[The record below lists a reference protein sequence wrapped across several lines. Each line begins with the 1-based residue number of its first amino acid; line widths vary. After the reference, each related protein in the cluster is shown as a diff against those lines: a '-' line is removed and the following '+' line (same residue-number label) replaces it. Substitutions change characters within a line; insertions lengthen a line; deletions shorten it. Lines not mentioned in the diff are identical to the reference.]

1 MNITLKP
8 EQEKTVQTLL
18 ASGKFHSVEEVIQA
32 ALHLLEEDYRGY
44 QQWLEEVRVKIDEA
58 TEASKHTPPIDGE
71 TYVAQ
76 LLKRF
81 QQAREAQK

>member
-8 EQEKTVQTLL
+8 EQEKIVQVLL
-18 ASGKFHSVEEVIQA
+18 ATGEFNSPDEVIQA
-32 ALHLLEEDYRGY
+32 ALRLLEEDYREY

-71 TYVAQ
+71 TYVAE

>member
-8 EQEKTVQTLL
+8 EQEKTVQALL
-18 ASGKFHSVEEVIQA
+18 ATGKFNSADEVIQA

-44 QQWLEEVRVKIDEA
+44 QQWLEEVRAKIDEA

-71 TYVAQ
+71 TYVTQ

>member
-1 MNITLKP
+1 MNITLKA
-8 EQEKTVQTLL
+8 EQEKIVQVLL
-18 ASGKFHSVEEVIQA
+18 ATGEFNNPDEVIQA
-32 ALHLLEEDYRGY
+32 ALRLLEENYREY

-71 TYVAQ
+71 TYVAE